1 MSDGNYLMAEIQM
14 WQSRTIDL
22 ETTLERMREERDA
35 LLLTIGSIKQREDAL
50 VSRLSE
56 LEDIVQRMTHEI
68 TRHRADGELYP

>member
-1 MSDGNYLMAEIQM
+1 MTDTNSMLAEMQM
-14 WQSRTIDL
+14 WQSRTSDL
-22 ETTLERMREERDA
+22 ETSLERLREERDG
-35 LLLTIGSIKQREDAL
+35 LLSTVGSMKQREDAL

>member
-1 MSDGNYLMAEIQM
+1 MAEIQM

-68 TRHRADGELYP
+68 TRHRQDGELYP